1 MNEST
6 NKSNFS
12 IIPISNVFSLIQHP
26 PTQENS
32 YNYTVSML
40 KVMLQLFQGEET
52 GTCRVQTGHSASS
65 CQLFI

>member
-1 MNEST
+1 MNQQIKATLASFP
-6 NKSNFS
+6 SLMS
-12 IIPISNVFSLIQHP
+12 FSLIQHP

-40 KVMLQLFQGEET
+40 KVTLQLFQGEET

>member
-1 MNEST
+1 MNQQIKAPLASFP
-6 NKSNFS
+6 SLMS
-12 IIPISNVFSLIQHP
+12 FSLIQHP

-40 KVMLQLFQGEET
+40 KVMLQLFQGKET

>member
-1 MNEST
+1 MNQQIKATLASFP
-6 NKSNFS
+6 SLMS
-12 IIPISNVFSLIQHP
+12 FSLIQHP

-52 GTCRVQTGHSASS
+52 GTCRV
-65 CQLFI
+65 